1 MNERYD
7 SKEIKARLP
16 FLDLLAHEGIA
27 MRRSGPHFVG
37 LCPFHDE
44 RSGSFT
50 VHGPAHDHG
59 HCYGCGW
66 NGDIFRLWQDR
77 HGCGFVDALPAL
89 ASLASLAPG
98 VFESKRKQASQVT
111 RMTMK
116 EAAKK
121 PTLPRMRHLRGDEV
135 SALAKLRKLS
145 VAGIEAAAA
154 AGRLGA
160 CMWPQFLDRHGVWKE
175 SAEAAPSWVVTDET
189 RNVAQFRRFDGVK
202 YVIRRPDGEMNEIKA
217 WTKGSPSWPLGCAS
231 MGGKWCVLLVE
242 GGADMLACYHFLA
255 GFRRLEAVAVCAI
268 LGGSARI
275 GAEALPHFVGARM
288 RIMMDEDEPKG
299 PRKIIPG
306 CESAAR
312 WTAQLIEAGAA
323 VETFSLAGLVK
334 KDGAKVKDV
343 NDLAEV
349 DEAAWLDPELRQAFF
364 DFDF

>member
-1 MNERYD
+1 
-7 SKEIKARLP
+7 
-16 FLDLLAHEGIA
+16 
-27 MRRSGPHFVG
+27 
-37 LCPFHDE
+37 
-44 RSGSFT
+44 
-50 VHGPAHDHG
+50 
-59 HCYGCGW
+59 
-66 NGDIFRLWQDR
+66 
-77 HGCGFVDALPAL
+77 
-89 ASLASLAPG
+89 
-98 VFESKRKQASQVT
+98 
-111 RMTMK
+111 
-116 EAAKK
+116 
-121 PTLPRMRHLRGDEV
+121 
-135 SALAKLRKLS
+135 
-145 VAGIEAAAA
+145 
-154 AGRLGA
+154 
-160 CMWPQFLDRHGVWKE
+160 
-175 SAEAAPSWVVTDET
+175 VTDET